1 MQMNEMP
8 SIGTTLTY
16 GEAIKA
22 YERFE
27 RTMLEKAY
35 GAELLPAVGLYDL
48 LWQLESLAQKFGI
61 EGKGAFSRL
70 KREIRSFSSERAA
83 LANGVNGERFYLL
96 QDESALRQHDE
107 THLFK
112 VGIDGA
118 SAPVTSTKPTS
129 CFRKSLPRPMST
141 AARIRL
147 IVWNGIPTGWAKTLH
162 EIGRNWVLR
171 DDGLLRNLGARP
183 FGLPDRFLLQ
193 VVYLVWEPLNEQ
205 SFIQFANSW
214 ASHLRLLTFIADGED
229 LRPGVLQTVHEPPA
243 LIHLRLQLA
252 ACRLKGD

>member
-22 YERFE
+22 YDRFE

-35 GAELLPAVGLYDL
+35 GAGLLPAVGLYDL

-61 EGKGAFSRL
+61 EGKGAFPRL
-70 KREIRSFSSERAA
+70 KREIRSFSSERTA

-112 VGIDGA
+112 VGIDGGKLA
-118 SAPVTSTKPTS
+118 GDLDEALELLSKES
-129 CFRKSLPRPMST
+129 
-141 AARIRL
+141 
-147 IVWNGIPTGWAKTLH
+147 AKTDEHGDTYSPDCL
-162 EIGRNWVLR
+162 ERDSDRLGKDPFMKWAGIGFCVMMAC
-171 DDGLLRNLGARP
+171 LGISM
-183 FGLPDRFLLQ
+183 
-193 VVYLVWEPLNEQ
+193 LVHSVFQIGFCSKW
-205 SFIQFANSW
+205 FI
-214 ASHLRLLTFIADGED
+214 
-229 LRPGVLQTVHEPPA
+229 
-243 LIHLRLQLA
+243 
-252 ACRLKGD
+252 

>member
-22 YERFE
+22 YDRFE
-27 RTMLEKAY
+27 RMILEKAY

-48 LWQLESLAQKFGI
+48 LWQLESLAKKFGI
-61 EGKGAFSRL
+61 EGKEAFSRL
-70 KREIRSFSSERAA
+70 KREIRSFTSERTA

-112 VGIDGA
+112 VGIDGV
-118 SAPVTSTKPTS
+118 SSPVTSTKPSS
-129 CFRKSLPRPMST
+129 CFRKSPPRPTST

-147 IVWNGIPTGWAKTLH
+147 IAWNGIPTGWAKT
-162 EIGRNWVLR
+162 
-171 DDGLLRNLGARP
+171 P
-183 FGLPDRFLLQ
+183 
-193 VVYLVWEPLNEQ
+193 
-205 SFIQFANSW
+205 S
-214 ASHLRLLTFIADGED
+214 
-229 LRPGVLQTVHEPPA
+229 
-243 LIHLRLQLA
+243 
-252 ACRLKGD
+252 